1 MVHTI
6 LQIVDSNGKKIYS
19 YKTQRFTE
27 TTTTKDIVTFILQKS
42 NKFKPPLHIEIQD
55 QPDGDFVTLDDDYL
69 AEYEPFNPNNVDT
82 TTGRV
87 TNLPGKTVKLKI
99 TLLDYDCLSTISQA
113 VVKTTEG
120 LVNFKALE
128 FYQIFRFLVLSTSI
142 QQTEE
147 TYHGD
152 QSLSTSEASAI
163 PTIELSEDPKMG
175 FVPGHNVN
183 DIQRDQYISDAKNV
197 ATGKITGKLAKIQA
211 KRELQ
216 EKYASKLPKIKK
228 LVGLL
233 VLDVCKS
240 GQRSLYSHPERAC
253 LEKDNLEKIDQY
265 ELNIEPSD
273 LAVEKE
279 LELLV
284 VAIKGAKLSPN
295 TPLNIL
301 CHIKNSQQNKSSD
314 SAQNFQK
321 SRIAFFLQKDG
332 VLLCETSVLSDEMN
346 FGSTYNLQ
354 KTSKFTLA
362 PPSNASTDTAAT
374 TSQSNK
380 SKRRNTSN
388 QRSKRAKRVTV
399 SSSNNNTSYPT
410 FHPDLPV
417 LFTTSQMSDT
427 VFQGS
432 SDNIPSS
439 LEPPLSL
446 GSGWGGLFDSIDG
459 TDS

>member
-211 KRELQ
+211 NRELQ
-216 EKYASKLPKIKK
+216 EKYASKLPKIK
-228 LVGLL
+228 
-233 VLDVCKS
+233 
-240 GQRSLYSHPERAC
+240 
-253 LEKDNLEKIDQY
+253 
-265 ELNIEPSD
+265 
-273 LAVEKE
+273 
-279 LELLV
+279 
-284 VAIKGAKLSPN
+284 
-295 TPLNIL
+295 
-301 CHIKNSQQNKSSD
+301 
-314 SAQNFQK
+314 
-321 SRIAFFLQKDG
+321 KDG

>member
-113 VVKTTEG
+113 VVKTTE
-120 LVNFKALE
+120 
-128 FYQIFRFLVLSTSI
+128 VLSTSI

-211 KRELQ
+211 NRELQ
-216 EKYASKLPKIKK
+216 EKYASKLPKIKILDHYILKEIGHEWK

-265 ELNIEPSD
+265 ELNIEP
-273 LAVEKE
+273 K
-279 LELLV
+279 
-284 VAIKGAKLSPN
+284 
-295 TPLNIL
+295 
-301 CHIKNSQQNKSSD
+301 
-314 SAQNFQK
+314 
-321 SRIAFFLQKDG
+321 
-332 VLLCETSVLSDEMN
+332 
-346 FGSTYNLQ
+346 

>member
-113 VVKTTEG
+113 VVKTTE
-120 LVNFKALE
+120 
-128 FYQIFRFLVLSTSI
+128 VLSTSI

-216 EKYASKLPKIKK
+216 EKYASKLPKIK
-228 LVGLL
+228 V
-233 VLDVCKS
+233 
-240 GQRSLYSHPERAC
+240 RFW
-253 LEKDNLEKIDQY
+253 I
-265 ELNIEPSD
+265 I
-273 LAVEKE
+273 
-279 LELLV
+279 
-284 VAIKGAKLSPN
+284 
-295 TPLNIL
+295 
-301 CHIKNSQQNKSSD
+301 
-314 SAQNFQK
+314 
-321 SRIAFFLQKDG
+321 
-332 VLLCETSVLSDEMN
+332 
-346 FGSTYNLQ
+346 
-354 KTSKFTLA
+354 
-362 PPSNASTDTAAT
+362 
-374 TSQSNK
+374 
-380 SKRRNTSN
+380 
-388 QRSKRAKRVTV
+388 
-399 SSSNNNTSYPT
+399 T
-410 FHPDLPV
+410 F
-417 LFTTSQMSDT
+417 
-427 VFQGS
+427 
-432 SDNIPSS
+432 
-439 LEPPLSL
+439 
-446 GSGWGGLFDSIDG
+446 
-459 TDS
+459 